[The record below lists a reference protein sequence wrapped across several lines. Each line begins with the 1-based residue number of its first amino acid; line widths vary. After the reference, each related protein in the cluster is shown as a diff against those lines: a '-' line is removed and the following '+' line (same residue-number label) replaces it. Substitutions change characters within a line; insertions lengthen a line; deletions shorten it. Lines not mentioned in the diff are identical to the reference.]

1 MDNSDFSLG
10 CRSGADERRPA
21 LAMERFDAFM
31 KIVECAQPAA
41 AMAFEFG
48 HDAPFMPST
57 HVRATHPGIY

>member
-1 MDNSDFSLG
+1 MDNSDFSLE
-10 CRSGADERRPA
+10 CRSGADERRLA

-31 KIVECAQPAA
+31 KIVGCALPAV

-57 HVRATHPGIY
+57 HARVTLRGI